1 LIQQLVARGH
11 TVRALVRAG
20 SARRLPPGAEPAVG
34 DALRASSFAAQ
45 VRPADT
51 LVHLVGVP
59 RPSPRKARE
68 FREIDLASIAASVA
82 AARSAGVGH
91 LVYVSVAQPAPV
103 MHSYVA
109 VRQEGERLIREA
121 GLNATVLRPWY
132 VLGPGHRWPYLLI
145 PFYALAER
153 IPAMRAGARRL
164 GLVTRDQM
172 VAALVRAVEN
182 PPSGV
187 RVVEVAEIRKAPGPG
202 RSAA

>member
-1 LIQQLVARGH
+1 
-11 TVRALVRAG
+11 
-20 SARRLPPGAEPAVG
+20 
-34 DALRASSFAAQ
+34 
-45 VRPADT
+45 
-51 LVHLVGVP
+51 
-59 RPSPRKARE
+59 
-68 FREIDLASIAASVA
+68 
-82 AARSAGVGH
+82 
-91 LVYVSVAQPAPV
+91 

-109 VRQEGERLIREA
+109 VRREGERLIREA

-145 PFYALAER
+145 PFYALAEW

-164 GLVTRDQM
+164 GLVTRAQM
-172 VAALVRAVEN
+172 VAALVAAVEN